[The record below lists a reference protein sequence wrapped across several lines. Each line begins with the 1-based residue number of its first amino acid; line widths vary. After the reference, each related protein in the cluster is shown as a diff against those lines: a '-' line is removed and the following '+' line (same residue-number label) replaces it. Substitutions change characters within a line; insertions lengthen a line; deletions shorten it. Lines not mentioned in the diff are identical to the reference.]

1 MDRPTIVDL
10 ARAAEVSVSTVDR
23 VLNGRDPVRPA
34 TAERV
39 LAAAEEIGFY
49 ATGLIRQRLG
59 KDKPQRTLAFLL
71 LQRSRTFY
79 QMLGNALSEATKA
92 CTAIRGRPLVDYAD
106 DLMPN
111 SVSDALARLGRDA
124 DAVSVVAADY
134 PQVATVVDRLRVGGV
149 PVFALISDLTA
160 EGRAGYV
167 GLDNLKAGRVAA
179 WAIANMCKRPGPV
192 GIIVGSHRFR
202 CQDLNETGFR
212 SYFRERAADYRL
224 LEPITSL
231 EDARYAHENTL
242 DLLERNPDLVGLYVA
257 GGGIRG
263 VMQALRDAGPKVFG
277 QIVTVAHD
285 LTEHTKSG
293 LADGV
298 LRLVISLPFKRLAET
313 TVDAMVRALDGPPA
327 GNAPAQLVLPFD
339 LHTAENL

>member
-39 LAAAEEIGFY
+39 LAAAEKIGFY

-59 KDKPQRTLAFLL
+59 KDKPQRTLGFLL

-134 PQVATVVDRLRVGGV
+134 PQVATVVDRLRVDGV

-160 EGRAGYV
+160 E
-167 GLDNLKAGRVAA
+167 
-179 WAIANMCKRPGPV
+179 
-192 GIIVGSHRFR
+192 
-202 CQDLNETGFR
+202 
-212 SYFRERAADYRL
+212 
-224 LEPITSL
+224 
-231 EDARYAHENTL
+231 
-242 DLLERNPDLVGLYVA
+242 
-257 GGGIRG
+257 
-263 VMQALRDAGPKVFG
+263 
-277 QIVTVAHD
+277 
-285 LTEHTKSG
+285 
-293 LADGV
+293 
-298 LRLVISLPFKRLAET
+298 
-313 TVDAMVRALDGPPA
+313 
-327 GNAPAQLVLPFD
+327 
-339 LHTAENL
+339 

>member
-1 MDRPTIVDL
+1 MERPTIADL
-10 ARAAEVSVSTVDR
+10 ARAAGVSVSTVDR
-23 VLNGRDPVRPA
+23 VLNGRDPVRSA
-34 TAERV
+34 TADRV
-39 LAAAEEIGFY
+39 LAAAEKIGFY
-49 ATGLIRQRLG
+49 ATGLIRSRLG
-59 KDKPQRTLAFLL
+59 KDKPERTLGFLL

-79 QMLGNALSEATKA
+79 QMLGGALSEATKA
-92 CTAIRGRPLVDYAD
+92 TPAIRGRAIVDYVD
-106 DLMPN
+106 DLSPG
-111 SVSDALARLGRDA
+111 SVADALTRLGREA
-124 DAVSVVAADY
+124 DAISVVAADY
-134 PQVATVVDRLRVGGV
+134 PQVTTAVDRLTADGT
-149 PVFALISDLTA
+149 PVFAMISDLTA

-179 WAIANMCKRPGPV
+179 WSIANICKKAGPV

-212 SYFRERAADYRL
+212 SYFRERATEFRL
-224 LEPITSL
+224 LEPMTSL

-263 VMQALRDAGPKVFG
+263 VMQALRDAGPDVFDR
-277 QIVTVAHD
+277 IVTIAHD

-298 LRLVISLPFKRLAET
+298 LRLVISLPYKRLAET
-313 TVDAMVRALDGPPA
+313 TVDAMVRTLDEPRGV
-327 GNAPAQLVLPFD
+327 APAAQLLLPFD